1 MKNTFAAL
9 GGALSLLAAA
19 TAPAFGEGS
28 PWLPA
33 PGSGTVTFSYV
44 SQEATDYE
52 RSERWRSMS
61 GAESTTIQLAGTL
74 GLDTVWVN
82 GTYGISDA
90 LALDFQ
96 LGTSDSQY
104 PGGGPKHPDK
114 DDLSGLQDARAGLT
128 WRFRDEVV
136 SSGPSMALRVGVIL
150 AGDYDTG
157 YINSLGDGGDGAEVS
172 LLIGRYVGD
181 RGVLSAEVGYRY
193 RSDDIPED
201 IILNLTA
208 GVLVGDR
215 VGLGIGYRMTDGGS
229 GLDIGVPPF
238 APARFPELQE
248 DIDLLYGTVTVGLT
262 GRANLGLTYGEVIDG
277 RNTPNSEVFGLSVGF
292 SFGGGGAGF

>member
-1 MKNTFAAL
+1 MNRRAPRP
-9 GGALSLLAAA
+9 LLLTAVAVLVC
-19 TAPAFGEGS
+19 TAPPLVAEGS

-52 RSERWRSMS
+52 RSERWRSMA
-61 GAESTTIQLAGTL
+61 GADSTTIQLAGTL
-74 GLDTVWVN
+74 GLDTVWIN

-96 LGTSDSQY
+96 IGTSDSQY
-104 PGGGPKHPDK
+104 PGGGPKHPNK

-136 SSGPSMALRVGVIL
+136 TSGPSMALRFGAIL

-157 YINSLGDGGDGAEVS
+157 YINSLGDGGNGAEVS
-172 LLIGRYVGD
+172 LLIGKYVGQ

-193 RSDDIPED
+193 RTDDIPED
-201 IILNLTA
+201 IILNLSA
-208 GVLVGDR
+208 GVLVGER
-215 VGLGIGYRMTDGGS
+215 VGLSVGYRMTDGGS

-238 APARFPELQE
+238 SPARFPELQE
-248 DIDLLYGTVTVGLT
+248 DIDLLYGTVNIGLT
-262 GRANLGLTYGEVIDG
+262 GSTSLALTYGDVIGG
-277 RNTPNSEVFGLSVGF
+277 RNTPNSEVIGLSVGF
-292 SFGGGGAGF
+292 TFGGGGF

>member
-9 GGALSLLAAA
+9 AGTCALLAVA
-19 TAPAFGEGS
+19 TAPAFAEGS

-61 GAESTTIQLAGTL
+61 GAESTTIRLAGTL

-96 LGTSDSQY
+96 VGTSDSQY
-104 PGGGPKHPDK
+104 PGNGPKHPTK

-128 WRFRDEVV
+128 WRFRDEVT
-136 SSGPSMALRVGVIL
+136 SSGPSMALRVGAIL

-172 LLIGRYVGD
+172 LLIGRYVGE
-181 RGVLSAEVGYRY
+181 RGVLSGEVGYRY
-193 RSDDIPED
+193 RGDDIPED

-208 GVLVGDR
+208 GVLVGNR
-215 VGLGIGYRMTDGGS
+215 VGLSVGYRMTDGGS

-238 APARFPELQE
+238 SPARFPELQE
-248 DIDLLYGTVTVGLT
+248 DIDLLYGTVNVGLT
-262 GRANLGLTYGEVIDG
+262 GRANLGLTYGEVVSG

-292 SFGGGGAGF
+292 SFGGGGF

>member
-9 GGALSLLAAA
+9 AGAASLLAFT
-19 TAPAFGEGS
+19 TAPAFAEGS

-33 PGSGTVTFSYV
+33 PGTGTVTFSYV

-61 GAESTTIQLAGTL
+61 GADSTTIQLAGTL
-74 GLDTVWVN
+74 GLDTVWVD

-96 LGTSDSQY
+96 IGTSDSQY
-104 PGGGPKHPDK
+104 PGGGPKHPTK

-128 WRFRDEVV
+128 WRFRDEVT
-136 SSGPSMALRVGVIL
+136 SSGPSMALRVGVIM

-157 YINSLGDGGDGAEVS
+157 YINSLGDGGDGVEAS

-181 RGVLSAEVGYRY
+181 RGVLSAEVGYRS
-193 RSDDIPED
+193 RGDDIPED
-201 IILNLTA
+201 IILNLSA
-208 GVLVGDR
+208 GVLVGSR
-215 VGLGIGYRMTDGGS
+215 VGLGVGYRMTDGGS

-238 APARFPELQE
+238 SPARFPELQE
-248 DIDLLYGTVTVGLT
+248 DINLLYGTVNIALT
-262 GRANLGLTYGEVIDG
+262 GSVNLGLTYGDVVDG
-277 RNTPNSEVFGLSVGF
+277 RNTPNSEVLGLSVGF
-292 SFGGGGAGF
+292 SFGGGGGGF

>member
-1 MKNTFAAL
+1 MKNPPQAVIAA
-9 GGALSLLAAA
+9 ALLAAVAA
-19 TAPAFGEGS
+19 TPTFAEGS

-52 RSERWRSMS
+52 RSERWRSMA
-61 GAESTTIQLAGTL
+61 GADSTTIQLPGTL
-74 GLDTVWVN
+74 GLDTVWID

-96 LGTSDSQY
+96 IGTSDSQY
-104 PGGGPKHPDK
+104 PGGGPKHPNK

-136 SSGPSMALRVGVIL
+136 SSGPSMALRFGAIL

-172 LLIGRYVGD
+172 LLIGKYVGE

-201 IILNLTA
+201 IVLNLSA
-208 GVLVGDR
+208 GVLVGER
-215 VGLGIGYRMTDGGS
+215 VGLSVGYRMTDGGS

-248 DIDLLYGTVTVGLT
+248 DIDLLYGTVNVALT
-262 GRANLGLTYGEVIDG
+262 SRASLGLTYGDVIGG
-277 RNTPNSEVFGLSVGF
+277 RNTPNSEVLGLSVGF
-292 SFGGGGAGF
+292 GFGGGSSGF